1 MKLQLLGLMDAAF
14 KISLQLSKIIKLFA
28 SFTSNNRDE
37 IHNIVEKMNPETD
50 RGVFST
56 TDCQQ
61 VLYFY

>member
-1 MKLQLLGLMDAAF
+1 MLHLEF
-14 KISLQLSKIIKLFA
+14 YCSYIKNDENCA

-61 VLYFY
+61 VN